1 MVAHKHVLVNGIVTN
16 IPSCRL
22 IPGDVVSV
30 RNKSRHLDFI
40 NNAMGSKAAIRKF
53 SWLEWNPERM
63 EGKFM
68 EYPERKLIPENINEQ
83 LIVELYS
90 K

>member
-1 MVAHKHVLVNGIVTN
+1 MDIFQNTIGAK
-16 IPSCRL
+16 S
-22 IPGDVVSV
+22 DV
-30 RNKSRHLDFI
+30 
-40 NNAMGSKAAIRKF
+40 RKW

-63 EGKFM
+63 EGTFM
-68 EYPERKLIPENINEQ
+68 EYPNRELIPENINEQ